1 MDNIFANV
9 DLGPPIE
16 VFQLTANFNKDQHPD
31 KVNLGVGG
39 ELKSVQYF
47 SSRRAA
53 EINRGR
59 GQG

>member
-39 ELKSVQYF
+39 ELKSVQSF